1 MSEYRI
7 RSTGEVKNQGQIRRD
22 NPNVSLPR
30 VWNDNVNETLG
41 IDPVLASPKPDPSG
55 DYKVVVRNGVEQDAN
70 GNWVWAWTEN
80 DMFSEYTE
88 EVTDENDV
96 TTTNVVTVQ
105 AQIDAYEANKLAT
118 KREGL
123 VVTMRQARLALA
135 QEDKLQLVEDAI
147 ALIPEPDRTTISIE
161 WEYASTVERVS
172 PWIDTMASALGMTDV
187 EMDALFELA
196 ATL

>member
-1 MSEYRI
+1 MSEYRY
-7 RSTGEVKNQGQIRRD
+7 RSTGEVKTQGQIRSD
-22 NPNVSLPR
+22 HPNTSLPK
-30 VWNDNVNETLG
+30 VWTSATCDGLG
-41 IDPVLASPKPDPSG
+41 IDPVLPSPQPAPSD
-55 DYKVVVRNGVEQDAN
+55 DYKVVVRDGVEQDAN
-70 GNWVWAWTEN
+70 SNWVYAWTER
-80 DMFSEYTE
+80 DMFTEYEE
-88 EVTDENDV
+88 EVTDEEGV

-105 AQIDAYEANKLAT
+105 DQIDTYEAVALAK

-135 QEDKLQLVEDAI
+135 QENKLQLVEDAI
-147 ALIPEPDRTTISIE
+147 ALIPEPDKTTISIE

>member
-7 RSTGEVKNQGQIRRD
+7 RSTGEVKTQGQIRSD
-22 NPNVSLPR
+22 HPNTSLPK
-30 VWNDNVNETLG
+30 VWTAATCESLG
-41 IDPVLASPKPDPSG
+41 IDPVLRSPQPAPSA
-55 DYKVVVRNGVEQDAN
+55 DYKNVVRNGVEQDAN
-70 GNWVWAWTEN
+70 SNWVYAWTER
-80 DMFSEYTE
+80 DMFTEYEE
-88 EVTDENDV
+88 EVTDDQGV
-96 TTTNVVTVQ
+96 MTTSVVTVQ
-105 AQIDAYEANKLAT
+105 DQIDAYEATALAK

-147 ALIPEPDRTTISIE
+147 ALIPEPDKTTISIE
-161 WEYASTVERVS
+161 WEYASTVERLS

>member
-7 RSTGEVKNQGQIRRD
+7 RSTGEVKSQGQIRKD

-41 IDPVLASPKPDPSG
+41 IDPVLASPKPEPSG
-55 DYKVVVRNGVEQDAN
+55 DYKSVVRNGVVQDAN
-70 GNWVWAWTEN
+70 GNWVYAWTER
-80 DMFSEYTE
+80 DMFTEYSED
-88 EVTDENDV
+88 VTDDQGV

-105 AQIDAYEANKLAT
+105 DQIDAYEAQQLAT
-118 KREGL
+118 KRKGL

-135 QEDKLQLVEDAI
+135 QENKLQLVEDAI
-147 ALIPEPDRTTISIE
+147 ALIPEPDKTVISIE

-172 PWIDTMASALGMTDV
+172 PWVGTMASALGMTDV

>member
-1 MSEYRI
+1 MFPSPQPAPSAEYKI
-7 RSTGEVKNQGQIRRD
+7 
-22 NPNVSLPR
+22 
-30 VWNDNVNETLG
+30 
-41 IDPVLASPKPDPSG
+41 
-55 DYKVVVRNGVEQDAN
+55 VVRDGVEQDAN
-70 GNWVWAWTEN
+70 SNWVYTWTEQ
-80 DMFSEYTE
+80 DMFKEYEE
-88 EVTDENDV
+88 EVTDDQGV
-96 TTTNVVTVQ
+96 TTTSVVTVQ
-105 AQIDAYEANKLAT
+105 DQIDAYEAAALAK

-147 ALIPEPDRTTISIE
+147 ALIPDPDKTTISIE
-161 WEYASTVERVS
+161 WEYASTVERLS

>member
-7 RSTGEVKNQGQIRRD
+7 RSTGEVKTQGQIRSD
-22 NPNVSLPR
+22 HPNTSLPK
-30 VWNDNVNETLG
+30 VWTEATCDSLD
-41 IDPVLASPKPDPSG
+41 IDPVLESPKPEPSG
-55 DYKVVVRNGVEQDAN
+55 DYKVVVRDGVEQDAN
-70 GNWVWAWTEN
+70 GNWVYAWTER
-80 DMFSEYTE
+80 DMFTEYEE
-88 EVTDENDV
+88 EVTEGDV

-105 AQIDAYEANKLAT
+105 SQIDAYEANKLAT
-118 KREGL
+118 KRKSL

-135 QEDKLQLVEDAI
+135 QENKIQLVEDAI
-147 ALIPEPDRTTISIE
+147 ALIPEPDKTSISIE

>member
-7 RSTGEVKNQGQIRRD
+7 RSTGEVKTQGQIRSD
-22 NPNVSLPR
+22 HPNTSLPK
-30 VWNDNVNETLG
+30 VWTEATCDGLG
-41 IDPVLASPKPDPSG
+41 IDPVLPSPQPTPSG
-55 DYKVVVRNGVEQDAN
+55 DYKVVVRDGVVQDSK
-70 GNWVWAWTEN
+70 GNWVYAWTER
-80 DMFSEYTE
+80 DMFVEYEE
-88 EVTDENDV
+88 EVTDDQGV
-96 TTTNVVTVQ
+96 MTTNVVTVQ
-105 AQIDAYEANKLAT
+105 SQIDAYEANKLAT
-118 KREGL
+118 KRESL

-135 QEDKLQLVEDAI
+135 QENKLQLVEDAI
-147 ALIPEPDRTTISIE
+147 ALIPEPDKTTISIE